1 MTTLE
6 QLNLSQPLTDVYT
19 AMETDLMM
27 AIARQLAKDGEIS
40 ATSEWRLKK
49 LAEAGALSK
58 ETIKIIAS
66 YTGIQSDLLTETIES
81 AAIGVTDKLEP
92 ALQAVARDGLISEVT
107 STPISAGMKKVVGS
121 FRTQAKTD
129 LNLVNTVMQYKAKS
143 SYTNLVNKIYNEANK
158 QELLSTLGKHTLSVA
173 SGATSRQEAVRNCIK
188 EFSQKG
194 IPAFVDKAGREW
206 SPEAYIN
213 MDIRTTVNNTAH
225 AAQDACC
232 DKYGIDL
239 FQVSSHM
246 GARPK
251 CAPYQG
257 KLVSRSDLNGIA
269 HDGDGNP
276 IPFIPLSETSYGEPD
291 GLFGI
296 NCHHKKYPFIDG
308 VNFQR
313 YFPYDEE
320 ENAQRYKEFQ
330 HQRHLERRVR
340 ETSRQVDML
349 NEIGDTEGAKE
360 ARRKLTQQR
369 KAYRDYSDS
378 HGLAQHNDRLTVTRV
393 RKGDNVFPEIHKKP
407 LDNGGGSGIMK
418 QIPQAKTAEEAHK
431 MLVDVAGFGKVED
444 SFKTLNP
451 ELSVAATN
459 QLIKLENS
467 FGAIAKSTNTTIFA
481 EDAPGAGAF
490 VRRATYCNPAEQ
502 RLSLCPKAFGLSKQ
516 DFEALVREKRDKK
529 WFMPFSDGE
538 ESEYLV
544 THEYG
549 HMIQNILVQQ
559 RMIQKGL
566 DLSTPEMFVDIAKL
580 SSSNKK
586 IREQAYA
593 WYINLENEVADECF
607 SEILDIAKTRNPNFV
622 FAHAISKY
630 GGTGNKK
637 EFFAETFANSQLGD
651 PNELGEAMK
660 IWLERKGLAKK

>member
-58 ETIKIIAS
+58 ETVKIIAS

-81 AAIGVTDKLEP
+81 AAMGVTDKLEP
-92 ALQAVARDGLISEVT
+92 ALQAVARDGLISET
-107 STPISAGMKKVVGS
+107 TGAPISAGMKKVVGS

-257 KLVSRSDLNGIA
+257 KLVSRSNQSGIA

-330 HQRHLERRVR
+330 HQRYLERRVR

-378 HGLAQHNDRLTVTRV
+378 HGLAQHNDRLTVTQV
-393 RKGDNVFPEIHKKP
+393 RKGDNVFPQIHKKP
-407 LDNGGGSGIMK
+407 LDNGDGSGIIGVGSENVALEYQRYGRNK
-418 QIPQAKTAEEAHK
+418 NTLVNKTYIDGGEYRRKFDNLTDNPTVNKAIYDKAKEALKHRSGTEFEDMYWFDSNTGAIIAQEINSTDK
-431 MLVDVAGFGKVED
+431 RAIVYSDKTRSAVEKCSD
-444 SFKTLNP
+444 LIALHTHPSSMP
-451 ELSVAATN
+451 PSVADF
-459 QLIKLENS
+459 NS
-467 FGAIAKSTNTTIFA
+467 CFRNKYKIGYVACHNGKIFA
-481 EDAPGAGAF
+481 YTSNQEIS
-490 VRRATYCNPAEQ
+490 E
-502 RLSLCPKAFGLSKQ
+502 SLFELYISEYYSEGLSEYDAQLK
-516 DFEALVREKRDKK
+516 AL
-529 WFMPFSDGE
+529 
-538 ESEYLV
+538 
-544 THEYG
+544 
-549 HMIQNILVQQ
+549 
-559 RMIQKGL
+559 
-566 DLSTPEMFVDIAKL
+566 
-580 SSSNKK
+580 NKIK
-586 IREQAYA
+586 
-593 WYINLENEVADECF
+593 EN
-607 SEILDIAKTRNPNFV
+607 
-622 FAHAISKY
+622 HAIDFW
-630 GGTGNKK
+630 
-637 EFFAETFANSQLGD
+637 EVL
-651 PNELGEAMK
+651 
-660 IWLERKGLAKK
+660 